1 MAGCDTSSWIIIGA
15 AFALQPS
22 NRRGDRESERLKRN
36 TIIAVVLALLLF
48 AVGFGAGR
56 LVTTRELA
64 AEAPATR
71 IIAPSSLSD
80 GAELPAIDVTGAD
93 IEGLP
98 RYPGSVRVEYQN
110 LIVGDFL
117 ETEVEYVVA
126 AELGPVHDFY
136 REVFKEEG
144 WIVADIGIYQG
155 EWTFFVVSGEREA
168 NVELEARQSLVEIEI
183 ELSEPLEESGVEP
196 WSG

>member
-1 MAGCDTSSWIIIGA
+1 MTSLEVTITFTVAPAGTLTSSG
-15 AFALQPS
+15 S
-22 NRRGDRESERLKRN
+22 KSSSD
-36 TIIAVVLALLLF
+36 
-48 AVGFGAGR
+48 
-56 LVTTRELA
+56 
-64 AEAPATR
+64 
-71 IIAPSSLSD
+71 PSSVPTVISTTSP
-80 GAELPAIDVTGAD
+80 PA
-93 IEGLP
+93 
-98 RYPGSVRVEYQN
+98 
-110 LIVGDFL
+110 
-117 ETEVEYVVA
+117 A

>member
-1 MAGCDTSSWIIIGA
+1 MT
-15 AFALQPS
+15 
-22 NRRGDRESERLKRN
+22 
-36 TIIAVVLALLLF
+36 
-48 AVGFGAGR
+48 
-56 LVTTRELA
+56 
-64 AEAPATR
+64 
-71 IIAPSSLSD
+71 
-80 GAELPAIDVTGAD
+80 AIDVTGAD

-126 AELGPVHDFY
+126 TELGPVHDFY

>member
-1 MAGCDTSSWIIIGA
+1 MDA
-15 AFALQPS
+15 AIALRQQE
-22 NRRGDRESERLKRN
+22 GYRESERLKRN
-36 TIIAVVLALLLF
+36 TIITAVLALLLF
-48 AVGFGAGR
+48 TVGFAAGR
-56 LVTTRELA
+56 VVTTRELA
-64 AEAPATR
+64 AATPAAR

-80 GAELPAIDVTGAD
+80 GAELPTIDVTGAD

-110 LIVGDFL
+110 LIVGEFL

-136 REVFKEEG
+136 REVFQDEG
-144 WIVADIGIYQG
+144 WVVADIGIYQG
-155 EWTFFVVSGEREA
+155 EWTFFIVSGEREA

-196 WSG
+196 LSG